1 VSLSVQGGMA
11 VVTFTFDP
19 LIAQLGP
26 LQLGWHGL
34 FTALAVI
41 AALSLALRLAE
52 RRGLP
57 TDRVADVAMWA
68 VGGGIVGA
76 RLFHVLDHLD
86 YFVVH
91 PLEVVAVWQ
100 GGIAVYGAFIGG
112 IAAGWFAARRLGL
125 PRWRLLDLATPAML
139 VGQAIGRLGCLANGD
154 AWGAPCGSCPFC
166 VCVAYAHQNDLV
178 PEDLRGVPTHP
189 YPVYEI
195 VCEMLLLLL
204 LWRFR
209 DRLRAPGQQFTLA
222 ALGYAVI
229 RFGLSFF
236 RQERVLVAGLQEAQI
251 VALATAVLVAA
262 AYALWTPQ
270 GFRLRLRTL

>member
-1 VSLSVQGGMA
+1 VSLSVQGGTA

-86 YFVVH
+86 YFTVH
-91 PLEVVAVWQ
+91 PFEVVAVWQ

-125 PRWRLLDLATPAML
+125 PRWRLLDLAAPAML
-139 VGQAIGRLGCLANGD
+139 VGQSIGRLGCLANGD

-209 DRLRAPGQQFTLA
+209 DRLRAPGQLFTLA

-229 RFGLSFF
+229 RFGLTFF
-236 RQERVLVAGLQEAQI
+236 RQERVLLAGLQEAQI

-270 GFRLRLRTL
+270 GLGLRLRAL